1 MKDESIFPKAII
13 SLILITFYHAYV
25 LILLGEN

>member
-1 MKDESIFPKAII
+1 MKNENIFPKAII
-13 SLILITFYHAYV
+13 SVVLVTFYHAYV